1 MSIERS
7 VTRWLRELEA
17 GSEEAANQLWH
28 RYFWRLVA
36 LARKRLGSHECR
48 VADEE
53 DVALSV
59 FRCLYD
65 GAARGQ
71 FAAAANRDEL
81 WRLLV
86 TMTGH
91 KVVDY
96 ARHANQ
102 QKRGGGRVRGGSAL
116 ECGDDGVAWD
126 PIDARQPSPE
136 LLAILAEEHERL
148 MHLLG
153 EDCLRQI
160 ALWRLEGYKNEE
172 IAARLGV
179 TCRSVERKVQRI
191 RRTWS
196 RELSQ

>member
-1 MSIERS
+1 MASERS

-17 GSEEAANQLWH
+17 GNDEAASQLWR
-28 RYFWRLVA
+28 RYFDRLVP
-36 LARKRLGSHECR
+36 LARKRLGPGVCR
-48 VADEE
+48 VADAE

-65 GAARGQ
+65 GALRGQ
-71 FAAAANRDEL
+71 FAQAANRSEL

-86 TMTGH
+86 KMTDH
-91 KVVDY
+91 KAIDY
-96 ARHANQ
+96 ARHAKQ
-102 QKRGGGRVRGGSAL
+102 QKRGGCRVRGDSAL
-116 ECGDDGVAWD
+116 EFGDDGVATD

-136 LLAILAEEHERL
+136 FLATLAEEHRRL
-148 MHLLG
+148 MDLLG

-196 RELSQ
+196 REFSQ